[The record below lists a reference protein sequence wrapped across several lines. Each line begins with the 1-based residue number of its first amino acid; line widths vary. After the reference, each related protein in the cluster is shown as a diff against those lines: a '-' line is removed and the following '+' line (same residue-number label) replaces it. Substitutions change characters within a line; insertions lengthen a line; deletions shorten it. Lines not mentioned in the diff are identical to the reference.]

1 MREVFGTVEDLENGG
16 VQGLAVGVGKT
27 AETQNKQLYTLNP
40 QPNRQG
46 SVGFRG
52 CTLDV
57 PRLQTLLSR
66 TLQGYTDMGV
76 SETRG
81 P

>member
-16 VQGLAVGVGKT
+16 VQGLAVGV
-27 AETQNKQLYTLNP
+27 QNKQLYTLNP

-66 TLQGYTDMGV
+66 IWEFPKLGDPNKV
-76 SETRG
+76 